1 MVPCHKIAAAAALPC
16 FFTRYKRKK
25 KSNKTR
31 KRKINIITV

>member
-25 KSNKTR
+25 NQIKHEKE
-31 KRKINIITV
+31 K